1 MQAGALKKFVIKLKN
16 RIESEKHSEEEINC
30 VTRLTALL
38 CTLDDEEELT
48 STQIHHPGVYHELKN
63 LYAHLGNKELEITE
77 LLPLLIR
84 SSRMLGYAEQQE
96 LGEYPLGKLDNK
108 IKAKKI
114 QEKEKLEDIIFL
126 LRTIFYLI
134 HRYCTTEQLA
144 LLPFLIHFRTSTTDE
159 ERRSELAIF
168 NCLNENITESLK
180 FFLAHKYYT
189 NMRSLKE
196 CDELKAVSKLIPSK
210 LQDFIAA
217 TDEHQRIY
225 ISLRQVVMKQTPD
238 ELDELLHL
246 LETDFTQQKDQSYIG
261 AQQFAHTIK
270 RLMPPLTQRE
280 ARLLH
285 NTSFFFSLEH
295 YKIDSKTD
303 PHFRHSLISP
313 STETTQSTVEKKQLS
328 IRGIAVKY
336 NFFEKLALKQG
347 RLKTLV
353 ESYETQT
360 EHSTNNV

>member
-1 MQAGALKKFVIKLKN
+1 MLKKFVIELKN
-16 RIESEKHSEEEINC
+16 RIESENHSEEEISF
-30 VTRLTALL
+30 VTKLTALL

-48 STQIHHPGVYHELKN
+48 SPQIHHPDVYYALKN
-63 LYAHLGNKELEITE
+63 LYARFGNKELGITE
-77 LLPLLIR
+77 LMPLFIR

-96 LGEYPLGKLDNK
+96 LSDYPLGKLGNK
-108 IKAKKI
+108 IEAKKI

-134 HRYCTTEQLA
+134 HRYCTAEQLA

-168 NCLNENITESLK
+168 NCLNENIKENLR

-189 NMRSLKE
+189 NMRSLKKY
-196 CDELKAVSKLIPSK
+196 DELKAVSKLIPSR

-225 ISLRQVVMKQTPD
+225 ISLRKVVMKQTPD

-246 LETDFTQQKDQSYIG
+246 LETDFTQQKDQSYIS
-261 AQQFAHTIK
+261 AQQFTHTIK
-270 RLMPPLTQRE
+270 RHMPPLTQRE
-280 ARLLH
+280 AKLLH
-285 NTSFFFSLEH
+285 NTSYFFSLEH
-295 YKIDSKTD
+295 YKIDRKTD
-303 PHFRHSLISP
+303 PRFRHSLISP
-313 STETTQSTVEKKQLS
+313 STETKQSTVEKKQLS

-347 RLKTLV
+347 RLKILV
-353 ESYETQT
+353 ESYESQT
-360 EHSTNNV
+360 EHSINNV